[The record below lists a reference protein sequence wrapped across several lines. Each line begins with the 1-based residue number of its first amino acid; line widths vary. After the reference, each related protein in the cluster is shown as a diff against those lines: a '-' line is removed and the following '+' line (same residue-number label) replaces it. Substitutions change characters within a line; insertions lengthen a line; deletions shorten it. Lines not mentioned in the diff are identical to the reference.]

1 MKNPNKKRH
10 PFRTVLIVLLGIV
23 VFCAVAAVIGLSRS
37 GAGRIREY
45 KYVEGSRLIED
56 TADQG
61 VGRVEVF
68 TLKLDRSMAVQRASY
83 SFSGRVLVVTRDGTQ
98 TVISSVNDDGTDLT
112 EIYRGTSRGGSR
124 LLPFWDNTRILMG
137 DSILEC
143 PDGYTLDN
151 CPTDAGKMVP
161 IIFPDAF
168 SKGPHVV
175 DKWTEVIISPDNEHI
190 AWTIRRSDCGATNAM
205 GRLVRTENSYE
216 IRDAQYISNM
226 NAFRPDPEHPGLNL
240 YTPEIGGEVKQFVQG
255 GRAISLV
262 GAAPCGMAD
271 SIVQDIATGEVT
283 LITRNPGYDE
293 TTIFSPDEKL
303 GIVMTT
309 RFSET
314 TDMAVLGLVPRPFG
328 EVLHNILGQVYMYGV
343 TGVCSSREGN
353 IGPALINIEKSMTE
367 EGYMGLDLSDPDRV
381 WMYNSPMSWKSDGT
395 AAMWIER
402 EKGGSGVRVQIVK
415 LLDYQPGEPV
425 AATDTPAVGGYAQE
439 PANLGNYD
447 VKVQGTVSGFVTIKK
462 ETVFLNKTTV
472 TAVYEN
478 YSDDGQVFLNGTE
491 TSSGAITAKTTY
503 KSNLTLTGADGSRL
517 GCMDVDLT
525 MSAAY
530 SIATLFTGRTS
541 PSLDLNASYGTA
553 DWNGKHA
560 GLEQLVP

>member
-1 MKNPNKKRH
+1 MKKPGKKRH
-10 PFRTVLIVLLGIV
+10 PLRTALIVLLSIV

-37 GAGRIREY
+37 GAGRAREY
-45 KYVEGSRLIED
+45 KYVDGARFIED

-61 VGRVEVF
+61 VGSVEVS

-83 SFSGRVLVVTRDGTQ
+83 SFSGRVLVVTRDGAQ
-98 TVISSVNDDGTDLT
+98 TVISSVNDDGSGLV
-112 EIYRGTSRGGSR
+112 EIYRGASGGSR
-124 LLPFWDNTRILMG
+124 LLPFRDNTRILMG
-137 DSILEC
+137 DSVLEC
-143 PDGYTLDN
+143 PEGYNLDN
-151 CPTDAGKMVP
+151 CPTDAARMVP
-161 IIFPDAF
+161 VVFPDAF
-168 SKGPHVV
+168 VKASHVV

-190 AWTIRRSDCGATNAM
+190 AWTIRRSDCGAVNAM
-205 GRLVRTENSYE
+205 GTLVRTENNYE

-226 NAFRPDPEHPGLNL
+226 NAFRPDPEQPDLYL

-343 TGVCSSREGN
+343 TGVRSSREGN
-353 IGPALINIEKSMTE
+353 IGPALINIEQSKAE
-367 EGYMGLDLSDPDRV
+367 EDYMGLDLSDPDRV
-381 WMYNSPMSWKSDGT
+381 WMYHSPMSWKSDGT

-402 EKGGSGVRVQIVK
+402 EKGGSGVRVQIVR
-415 LLDYQPGEPV
+415 LLDAQPGEPV
-425 AATDTPAVGGYAQE
+425 AAEATPAVGNYAQE
-439 PANLGNYD
+439 PVSLGNYD
-447 VKVQGTVSGFVTIKK
+447 VKVRGAVSGFVTIRK
-462 ETVFLNKTTV
+462 ETGFLNKATV

-503 KSNLTLTGADGSRL
+503 QGNLTLTGADGSRL
-517 GCMDVDLT
+517 GGMDAELT

-530 SIATLFTGRTS
+530 SLATLFTGQNS
-541 PSLDLNASYGTA
+541 PVLDLNASRGTA
-553 DWNGKHA
+553 DWGGRQA
-560 GLEQLVP
+560 GLVQLVP

>member
-1 MKNPNKKRH
+1 MKKPGKKRH
-10 PFRTVLIVLLGIV
+10 PLRTTLIVLLSIV
-23 VFCAVAAVIGLSRS
+23 VFCAVAAVIGLGRS
-37 GAGRIREY
+37 GAARNREY
-45 KYVEGSRLIED
+45 KYVEGVRLIED

-61 VGRVEVF
+61 VGRVEVS

-83 SFSGRVLVVTRDGTQ
+83 SFSGRVIVVTREGSQ
-98 TVISSVNDDGTDLT
+98 TVISSVSDDGSGLV
-112 EIYRGTSRGGSR
+112 ELYRGASGGSR
-124 LLPFWDNTRILMG
+124 LLPYWDNTRILMG
-137 DSILEC
+137 GSVLEC
-143 PDGYTLDN
+143 PEGYTLDN
-151 CPTDAGKMVP
+151 CPAGAAKMVP
-161 IIFPDAF
+161 IVFPDAF
-168 SKGPHVV
+168 SKGPNVV

-190 AWTIRRSDCGATNAM
+190 AWTIRRSDCGAVNAM
-205 GRLVRTENSYE
+205 GRLVRAENSYE

-226 NAFRPDPEHPGLNL
+226 NAFRPDPEHPGLYL
-240 YTPEIGGEVKQFVQG
+240 YTPEIGGEVKQFVRG

-309 RFSET
+309 RFSGT
-314 TDMAVLGLVPRPFG
+314 TDMAVLGLVPRPYG

-343 TGVCSSREGN
+343 TGVRSSREGN

-395 AAMWIER
+395 AAMWMER
-402 EKGGSGVRVQIVK
+402 EKGGSGVRVQIVR
-415 LLDYQPGEPV
+415 LLDAQPGEPV
-425 AATDTPAVGGYAQE
+425 AAEATPAVGDYAQE
-439 PANLGNYD
+439 PVSLGNYD
-447 VKVQGTVSGFVTIKK
+447 VKMQGAVSGFVTIRK
-462 ETVFLNKTTV
+462 ETGFLNKATV
-472 TAVYEN
+472 TALYEN
-478 YSDDGQVFLNGTE
+478 YSDDGQIYLNGTE
-491 TSSGAITAKTTY
+491 TSSGAVTAKTTY
-503 KSNLTLTGADGSRL
+503 QGKLTLTGADGSRL
-517 GCMDVDLT
+517 GGMDVELA

-530 SIATLFTGRTS
+530 SLATLFTGQNS
-541 PSLDLNASYGTA
+541 PVLDLNASCGTA
-553 DWNGKHA
+553 DWGGRQA